1 MIRYTL
7 NSMNKY
13 SVIGVM
19 SGTSLDGL
27 DIVYCQLL
35 LDNKWSYNI
44 IKSKTYQYPKKWKK
58 KLINAHLLKARD
70 FIFLDHEFGKYV
82 GEIINQFIKFNN
94 IVKEEIDLISSHGHT
109 IFHEPQN
116 GFTFQLGNGVQIYA
130 STNIKTISD
139 FRTLNVAFGGQGAP
153 LVPIGDQLLFNQYKA
168 CLNLG
173 GIANISF
180 KNGKKV
186 IAGDINFANMTSNYL
201 SNKLGFSYDK
211 DGHLAAQGNYN
222 ENLMSELKKLEFYK
236 KEFPKSLGIEDFN
249 RWYKPIF
256 DKSNCSIYDQLFTI
270 GIHLSETIK
279 TSLKFDEKDKIL
291 ITGGGSYN
299 KFWIKKLKEL
309 KVNVVVP
316 NSILIEFK
324 EALIFALLG
333 VLKMRNEENSLSSV
347 TGSSKNLK
355 TGTIYDS

>member
-44 IKSKTYQYPKKWKK
+44 IKSKTYKYPKKWKK

-116 GFTFQLGNGVQIYA
+116 GFTCQLGNGVQIYA

-186 IAGDINFANMTSNYL
+186 IAGDINFANMSSNYL

-211 DGHLAAQGNYN
+211 DGQLAAQGNYN

>member
-1 MIRYTL
+1 
-7 NSMNKY
+7 
-13 SVIGVM
+13 
-19 SGTSLDGL
+19 
-27 DIVYCQLL
+27 
-35 LDNKWSYNI
+35 
-44 IKSKTYQYPKKWKK
+44 
-58 KLINAHLLKARD
+58 
-70 FIFLDHEFGKYV
+70 
-82 GEIINQFIKFNN
+82 
-94 IVKEEIDLISSHGHT
+94 
-109 IFHEPQN
+109 
-116 GFTFQLGNGVQIYA
+116 
-130 STNIKTISD
+130 
-139 FRTLNVAFGGQGAP
+139 
-153 LVPIGDQLLFNQYKA
+153 
-168 CLNLG
+168 
-173 GIANISF
+173 
-180 KNGKKV
+180 
-186 IAGDINFANMTSNYL
+186 MTSNYL

-211 DGHLAAQGNYN
+211 DGQLAAQGNYN

>member
-1 MIRYTL
+1 
-7 NSMNKY
+7 MNKY

-44 IKSKTYQYPKKWKK
+44 IKSKTYHYPKKWKK

-94 IVKEEIDLISSHGHT
+94 IVKEEVDLISSHGHT

-211 DGHLAAQGNYN
+211 DGQLAAQGNYN

-309 KVNVVVP
+309 KVNMVVP

>member
-1 MIRYTL
+1 
-7 NSMNKY
+7 MNKY

-19 SGTSLDGL
+19 SGTSLDGI

-35 LDNKWSYNI
+35 LNKKWNYNI
-44 IKSKTYQYPKKWKK
+44 IKSQTYQYTKVWKQ

-70 FIFLDHEFGKYV
+70 FVFLDHEFGKYI
-82 GEIINQFIKFNN
+82 GEKTNQFIVENN
-94 IVKEEIDLISSHGHT
+94 LLKEEIDLISSHGHT

-116 GFTFQLGNGVQIYA
+116 GFTFQLGNGTQICA
-130 STNIKTISD
+130 ITKLKTISD
-139 FRTLNVAFGGQGAP
+139 FRTLNVAFGGHGAP
-153 LVPIGDQLLFNQYKA
+153 LVPKGDQLLFDQYKA

-180 KNGKKV
+180 NNHESLT
-186 IAGDINFANMTSNYL
+186 AGDINFANMISNYL
-201 SNKLGFSYDK
+201 SEKLGFSLDE
-211 DGHLAAQGNYN
+211 DGHLAAQGSYN
-222 ENLMSELKKLEFYK
+222 ENLMSKLKNLDFYQK
-236 KEFPKSLGIEDFN
+236 DFPKSLSIEDFN
-249 RWYKPIF
+249 IWYKPIF
-256 DKSNCSIYDQLFTI
+256 DNCNCSIYDQLFTS
-270 GIHLSETIK
+270 GIHLCETIK
-279 TSLKFDEKDKIL
+279 NSLNMDEKDEIL

-299 KFWIKKLKEL
+299 NFWIKKLKEF
-309 KVNVVVP
+309 KVNVVIP
-316 NSILIEFK
+316 NSILIDFK

>member
-35 LDNKWSYNI
+35 LDNKWSYKI

-70 FIFLDHEFGKYV
+70 FIFLDNEFGKYV

-94 IVKEEIDLISSHGHT
+94 ILKEEIDLISSHGHT

-186 IAGDINFANMTSNYL
+186 IAGDINFANMSSNYL

-211 DGHLAAQGNYN
+211 DGQLAAQGNYN

-309 KVNVVVP
+309 KVNMVVP

>member
-1 MIRYTL
+1 
-7 NSMNKY
+7 MNKY

-44 IKSKTYQYPKKWKK
+44 IKSKTYHYPKKWKK

-70 FIFLDHEFGKYV
+70 FIFLDHEFGKYI

-94 IVKEEIDLISSHGHT
+94 IVKEEVDLISSHGHT

-211 DGHLAAQGNYN
+211 DGQLAAQGNYN

-309 KVNVVVP
+309 KVNMVVP

>member
-35 LDNKWSYNI
+35 LDNKWSYKI

-70 FIFLDHEFGKYV
+70 FIFLDNEFGKYV

-94 IVKEEIDLISSHGHT
+94 ILKEEIDLISSHGHT

-211 DGHLAAQGNYN
+211 DGQLAAQGNYN

-299 KFWIKKLKEL
+299 KFWIKKLKAL